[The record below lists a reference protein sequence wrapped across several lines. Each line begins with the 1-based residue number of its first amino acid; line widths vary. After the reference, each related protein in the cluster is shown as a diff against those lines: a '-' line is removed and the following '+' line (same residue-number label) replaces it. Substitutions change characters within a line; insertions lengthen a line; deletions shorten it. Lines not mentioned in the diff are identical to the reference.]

1 MGLLQN
7 AIYSIE
13 VGIEDYQTGED
24 RRNVSAVRNVYAG
37 ILLLLKEKLVRLS
50 PEYDTELL
58 IKKRLIPQIN
68 KAGEVVFVG
77 AGKTTVNLKEIEVR
91 FENLGVSVD
100 WNRLYEIQRLR
111 NDLEHYYTDKSPG
124 LVREILAK
132 SFLIIRD
139 FLTNELGESPVSI
152 IDRDLWPIFL
162 EIEEV
167 FSAEEKACKDSFKDF
182 NWKYETINQAI
193 KHAKCYFCESSLVQL
208 IEHDPYID
216 TKEGRP
222 LFKDFLT
229 KMQCNS
235 CGEPIDYWPDFFE
248 KCVEE
253 LFYADLYLAAT
264 KGGMAPVEECPECRK
279 NTFVFEEEC
288 CVVCDY
294 KPEYERCAR
303 CHNHIGLDEQ
313 DLNGLC
319 SYCANLA
326 EKIGRE

>member
-13 VGIEDYQTGED
+13 VGIEDYQEGED
-24 RRNVSAVRNVYAG
+24 KRNVSAVRNVYAG

-50 PEYDTELL
+50 PEYDPDLL
-58 IKKRLIPQIN
+58 IKKRLIPQKN
-68 KAGEVVFVG
+68 KAGDVEFIG

-91 FENLGVSVD
+91 FKNLGVSVD
-100 WNRLYEIQRLR
+100 WSRLYEISRLR
-111 NDLEHYYTDKSPG
+111 NELEHYYTDKSPG
-124 LVREILAK
+124 LVRETLAK

-139 FLTNELGESPVSI
+139 FLTNELDESPVSI
-152 IDRDLWPIFL
+152 IDRDLWPAFL

-167 FSAEEKACKDSFKDF
+167 FFAEEKVCKESFKGF
-182 NWKYETINQAI
+182 NWKYETINQAV

-208 IEHDPYID
+208 IEHEPYD
-216 TKEGRP
+216 DKPAGKP
-222 LFKDFLT
+222 LFKEFLT

-253 LFYADLYLAAT
+253 LLYTDSYIAAT
-264 KGGMAPVEECPECRK
+264 EGGIPPYDSCPECGK
-279 NTFVFEEEC
+279 NTFIFEEGC
-288 CVVCDY
+288 CVACDY
-294 KPEYERCAR
+294 KPEHEGCAR
-303 CHNHIGLDEQ
+303 CSNHIGLDEQ

-326 EKIGRE
+326 EKIRRE